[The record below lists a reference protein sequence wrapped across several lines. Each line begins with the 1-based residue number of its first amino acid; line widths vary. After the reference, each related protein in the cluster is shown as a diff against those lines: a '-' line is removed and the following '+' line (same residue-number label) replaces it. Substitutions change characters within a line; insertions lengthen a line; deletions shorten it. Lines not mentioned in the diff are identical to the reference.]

1 MGVSLHPAAVHTAS
15 DVDAAMKRVL
25 AERPQ
30 AILLLT
36 SPVVFR
42 VLARIAELALQSR
55 TPSISPFSVYPAAGG
70 LMAYGPDFPAM
81 WGQLVGY
88 IDRILKG
95 APVGDLPIERPAKFK
110 LVVNLKA
117 AKLLGLTLPQSLVL
131 RADEVIQ

>member
-1 MGVSLHPAAVHTAS
+1 
-15 DVDAAMKRVL
+15 MKRVL

-95 APVGDLPIERPAKFK
+95 ARVGDLPIERPAKVK